1 MEGKKIPLNMKEK
14 EYIND
19 INDDTKKE
27 IEKKQQI
34 ININIYNNSTISSSC
49 NSMCDESTSEI
60 GLCESPFI
68 YQKEKFLVD
77 KEKREIISLYSTF
90 KYLKEKYGI
99 ENSRKNRMDCMI
111 KKIKTKYINAIH
123 EAIKY
128 CVNINI
134 NKLPQYFVTNIKIEY
149 NKMYL
154 NKTVEQIYKEFN
166 ILPSLNEL
174 INKNLIKKNKK
185 ELLIELMNSSLK
197 DIYQYYLT
205 SDLYKY
211 HRLYIIKKEGENI
224 GKLYDYVAINI
235 CKYFL
240 YNKGNK
246 KLTNYNNNN
255 NSNVNKTNNNKMYEK
270 KIIDKDYINE
280 KNVYYNNF
288 KSTYDK
294 KNNNSVPIYNN
305 KIKFIVK

>member
-1 MEGKKIPLNMKEK
+1 MEEKNIPLHMKEK
-14 EYIND
+14 ECIND
-19 INDDTKKE
+19 NMKKE
-27 IEKKQQI
+27 SEEKHQI
-34 ININIYNNSTISSSC
+34 INVNTYNNSNLSSSN

-68 YQKEKFLVD
+68 YQKEKYLVD
-77 KEKREIISLYSTF
+77 KEKKEIISLYSTF

-99 ENSRKNRMDCMI
+99 ENSRKNRMDCLI

-128 CVNINI
+128 CVNLNI
-134 NKLPQYFVTNIKIEY
+134 NKLPQYFITNIKIEY

-154 NKTVEQIYKEFN
+154 NKTVEEIYTEFN

-174 INKNLIKKNKK
+174 INKNLIKQNKK

-224 GKLYDYVAINI
+224 GKLYDYVAMNI

-246 KLTNYNNNN
+246 KIINYNNNK
-255 NSNVNKTNNNKMYEK
+255 NVNNNNNNKMYQKE
-270 KIIDKDYINE
+270 IIDKEYINE
-280 KNVYYNNF
+280 KNVF
-288 KSTYDK
+288 IRSTYDK
-294 KNNNSVPIYNN
+294 KNNNNVPLLNN
-305 KIKFIVK
+305 KIKFVVK

>member
-1 MEGKKIPLNMKEK
+1 MEEKNIPLHLKEK
-14 EYIND
+14 EC
-19 INDDTKKE
+19 INDDMKKE
-27 IEKKQQI
+27 SEEKHQI
-34 ININIYNNSTISSSC
+34 ITVNTYNNSNLSSSN

-68 YQKEKFLVD
+68 YQKEKYLVD
-77 KEKREIISLYSTF
+77 KEKKEIISLYSTF

-99 ENSRKNRMDCMI
+99 ENSRKNRMDCLI

-128 CVNINI
+128 CVNLNI
-134 NKLPQYFVTNIKIEY
+134 NKLPQYFITNIKIEY

-154 NKTVEQIYKEFN
+154 NKTVEEIYTEFN

-174 INKNLIKKNKK
+174 INKNLIKQNKK

-224 GKLYDYVAINI
+224 GKLYDYVAMNI

-246 KLTNYNNNN
+246 KIINYNNNK
-255 NSNVNKTNNNKMYEK
+255 NVNNNNNKMYQKE
-270 KIIDKDYINE
+270 IIDKEYINE
-280 KNVYYNNF
+280 KNVF
-288 KSTYDK
+288 IRSTYDK
-294 KNNNSVPIYNN
+294 KNNNNVPLLNN
-305 KIKFIVK
+305 KIKFVVK

>member
-1 MEGKKIPLNMKEK
+1 MEEKNIPLHMKEK
-14 EYIND
+14 EC
-19 INDDTKKE
+19 INDDMKKE
-27 IEKKQQI
+27 SEEKHQI
-34 ININIYNNSTISSSC
+34 ITVNTYNNSNLSSSN

-68 YQKEKFLVD
+68 YQKEKYLVD
-77 KEKREIISLYSTF
+77 KEKKEIISLYSTF

-99 ENSRKNRMDCMI
+99 ENSRKNRMDCLI

-128 CVNINI
+128 CVNLNI
-134 NKLPQYFVTNIKIEY
+134 NKLPQYFITNIKIEY

-154 NKTVEQIYKEFN
+154 NKTVEEIYTEFN

-224 GKLYDYVAINI
+224 GKLYDYVAMNI

-246 KLTNYNNNN
+246 KIINYNNNK
-255 NSNVNKTNNNKMYEK
+255 NVNNNNNNKMYQKEV
-270 KIIDKDYINE
+270 IDKEYINE
-280 KNVYYNNF
+280 KNVLIR
-288 KSTYDK
+288 STYDK
-294 KNNNSVPIYNN
+294 KNNNNVPLLNN
-305 KIKFIVK
+305 KIKFVVK

>member
-1 MEGKKIPLNMKEK
+1 MEEKNIPLHMKEK
-14 EYIND
+14 ECIND
-19 INDDTKKE
+19 NMKKE
-27 IEKKQQI
+27 SEEKHQI
-34 ININIYNNSTISSSC
+34 ITVNTYNNSNLSSSN

-68 YQKEKFLVD
+68 YQKEKYLVD
-77 KEKREIISLYSTF
+77 KEKKEIISLYSTF

-99 ENSRKNRMDCMI
+99 ENSRKNRMDCLI

-128 CVNINI
+128 CVNLNI
-134 NKLPQYFVTNIKIEY
+134 NKLPQYFITNIKIEY

-154 NKTVEQIYKEFN
+154 NKTVEEIYTEFN

-224 GKLYDYVAINI
+224 GKLYDYVAMNI

-246 KLTNYNNNN
+246 KIINYNNNK
-255 NSNVNKTNNNKMYEK
+255 NVNNNNNNNKMYQKE
-270 KIIDKDYINE
+270 IIDKEYINE
-280 KNVYYNNF
+280 KNVF
-288 KSTYDK
+288 IRSTYDK
-294 KNNNSVPIYNN
+294 KNNNNVPLLNN
-305 KIKFIVK
+305 KIKFVVK

>member
-1 MEGKKIPLNMKEK
+1 MEEKNIPLNNKEK
-14 EYIND
+14 ECLND
-19 INDDTKKE
+19 EIKKE
-27 IEKKQQI
+27 SEQKQKI
-34 ININIYNNSTISSSC
+34 INVNINNNSSISSSS
-49 NSMCDESTSEI
+49 NSMCEESTSEI
-60 GLCESPFI
+60 GLCESPFV
-68 YQKEKFLVD
+68 YQKEKYLVD
-77 KEKREIISLYSTF
+77 KENKEIISLYSTF

-99 ENSRKNRMDCMI
+99 ENSRKNRMDCLI

-128 CVNINI
+128 CVNLSI
-134 NKLPQYFVTNIKIEY
+134 NKLPQYFITNIKIEY

-154 NKTVEQIYKEFN
+154 NKTVEQIYTEFN
-166 ILPSLNEL
+166 ILPSLKEL

-197 DIYQYYLT
+197 DIYQYYIT

-224 GKLYDYVAINI
+224 GKLYDYVAMNI

-246 KLTNYNNNN
+246 KIINYKKNK
-255 NSNVNKTNNNKMYEK
+255 SNVSKLKNMYEK
-270 KIIDKDYINE
+270 EIIDQDVFNNE
-280 KNVYYNNF
+280 Y

-294 KNNNSVPIYNN
+294 KNNNSVPLDNN

>member
-1 MEGKKIPLNMKEK
+1 MEEKNIPLHMKEK
-14 EYIND
+14 EC
-19 INDDTKKE
+19 INDDMKKE
-27 IEKKQQI
+27 SEEKHQI
-34 ININIYNNSTISSSC
+34 ITVNTYNNSNLSSSN

-68 YQKEKFLVD
+68 YQKEKYLVD
-77 KEKREIISLYSTF
+77 KEKKEIISLYSTF

-99 ENSRKNRMDCMI
+99 ENSRKNRMDCLI

-128 CVNINI
+128 CVNLNI
-134 NKLPQYFVTNIKIEY
+134 NKLPQYFITNIKIEY

-154 NKTVEQIYKEFN
+154 NKTVEEIYTEFN

-224 GKLYDYVAINI
+224 GKLYDYVAMNI

-246 KLTNYNNNN
+246 KIINYNNNK
-255 NSNVNKTNNNKMYEK
+255 NVNNNNNNNKMYQKE
-270 KIIDKDYINE
+270 IIDKEYINE
-280 KNVYYNNF
+280 KNVFINYF
-288 KSTYDK
+288 RSTYDK
-294 KNNNSVPIYNN
+294 KNNNNVPLLNN
-305 KIKFIVK
+305 KIKFVVK

>member
-1 MEGKKIPLNMKEK
+1 MKEK

-224 GKLYDYVAINI
+224 GKLYDYVAMNI

-246 KLTNYNNNN
+246 KIINYKKNK
-255 NSNVNKTNNNKMYEK
+255 SNVSKLKNMYEK
-270 KIIDKDYINE
+270 EIIDQDVFNNE
-280 KNVYYNNF
+280 Y

-294 KNNNSVPIYNN
+294 KNNNSVPLDNN

>member
-1 MEGKKIPLNMKEK
+1 MEEKNIPLHMKEK
-14 EYIND
+14 EC
-19 INDDTKKE
+19 INDDMKKE
-27 IEKKQQI
+27 SEEKHQI
-34 ININIYNNSTISSSC
+34 ITVNTYNNSNLSSSN

-68 YQKEKFLVD
+68 YQKEKYLVD
-77 KEKREIISLYSTF
+77 KEKKEIISLYSTF

-99 ENSRKNRMDCMI
+99 ENSRKNRMDCLI

-128 CVNINI
+128 CVNLNI
-134 NKLPQYFVTNIKIEY
+134 NKLPQYFITNIKIEY

-154 NKTVEQIYKEFN
+154 NKTVEEIYTEFN
-166 ILPSLNEL
+166 ILPSLKEL

-185 ELLIELMNSSLK
+185 ELLINLMSSSLK
-197 DIYQYYLT
+197 DIYQYYIT

-224 GKLYDYVAINI
+224 GKLYDYVAMNI

-246 KLTNYNNNN
+246 KIINYNNNK
-255 NSNVNKTNNNKMYEK
+255 NVNNNNNKMYQKE
-270 KIIDKDYINE
+270 IIDKEYINE
-280 KNVYYNNF
+280 KNVFINYF
-288 KSTYDK
+288 RSTYDK
-294 KNNNSVPIYNN
+294 KNNNNVPLLNN
-305 KIKFIVK
+305 KIKFVVK

>member
-1 MEGKKIPLNMKEK
+1 MEEKNIPLHMKEK
-14 EYIND
+14 EC
-19 INDDTKKE
+19 INDDMKKE
-27 IEKKQQI
+27 SEEKHQI
-34 ININIYNNSTISSSC
+34 ITVNTYNNSNLSSSN

-68 YQKEKFLVD
+68 YQKEKYLVD
-77 KEKREIISLYSTF
+77 KEKKEIISLYSTF

-99 ENSRKNRMDCMI
+99 ENSRKNRMDCLI

-128 CVNINI
+128 CVNLNI
-134 NKLPQYFVTNIKIEY
+134 NKLPQYFITNIKIEY

-154 NKTVEQIYKEFN
+154 NKTVEEIYTEFN

-174 INKNLIKKNKK
+174 INKNLIKQNKK

-224 GKLYDYVAINI
+224 GKLYDYVAMNI

-246 KLTNYNNNN
+246 KIINYNNNK
-255 NSNVNKTNNNKMYEK
+255 NVNNNNNNKMYQKE
-270 KIIDKDYINE
+270 IIDKEYINE
-280 KNVYYNNF
+280 KNVFINYF
-288 KSTYDK
+288 RSTYDK
-294 KNNNSVPIYNN
+294 KNNNNVPLLNN
-305 KIKFIVK
+305 KIKFVVK

>member
-1 MEGKKIPLNMKEK
+1 MEEKNIPLHMKEK
-14 EYIND
+14 EC
-19 INDDTKKE
+19 INDDMKKE
-27 IEKKQQI
+27 SEEKHQI
-34 ININIYNNSTISSSC
+34 ITVNTYNNSNLSSSN

-68 YQKEKFLVD
+68 YQKEKYLVD
-77 KEKREIISLYSTF
+77 KEKKEIISLYSTF

-99 ENSRKNRMDCMI
+99 ENSRKNRMDCLI

-128 CVNINI
+128 CVNLNI
-134 NKLPQYFVTNIKIEY
+134 NKLPQYFITNIKIEY
-149 NKMYL
+149 NKMYF

-224 GKLYDYVAINI
+224 GKLYDYVAMNI

-246 KLTNYNNNN
+246 KIINYNNNK
-255 NSNVNKTNNNKMYEK
+255 NVNNNNNNNKMYQKE
-270 KIIDKDYINE
+270 IIDKEYINE
-280 KNVYYNNF
+280 KNVF
-288 KSTYDK
+288 IRSTYDK
-294 KNNNSVPIYNN
+294 KNNNNVPLLNN
-305 KIKFIVK
+305 KIKFVVK

>member
-1 MEGKKIPLNMKEK
+1 MEEKNIPLHMKEK
-14 EYIND
+14 EC
-19 INDDTKKE
+19 INDDMKKE
-27 IEKKQQI
+27 SEEKHQI
-34 ININIYNNSTISSSC
+34 ITVNTYNNSNLSSSN

-68 YQKEKFLVD
+68 YQKEKYLVD
-77 KEKREIISLYSTF
+77 KEKKEIISLYSTF

-99 ENSRKNRMDCMI
+99 ENSRKNRMDCLI

-128 CVNINI
+128 CVNLNI
-134 NKLPQYFVTNIKIEY
+134 NKLPQYFITNIKIEY

-154 NKTVEQIYKEFN
+154 NKTVEEIYTEFN

-174 INKNLIKKNKK
+174 INKNLIKQNKK

-224 GKLYDYVAINI
+224 GKLYDYVAMNI

-246 KLTNYNNNN
+246 KIINNNTNVNKNKNNNMYQKEIIDKKFIIEQNVVNNNFESTYDKNNNN
-255 NSNVNKTNNNKMYEK
+255 NVFNNK
-270 KIIDKDYINE
+270 
-280 KNVYYNNF
+280 V
-288 KSTYDK
+288 
-294 KNNNSVPIYNN
+294 
-305 KIKFIVK
+305 KFVVK

>member
-1 MEGKKIPLNMKEK
+1 MEEKNIPLHMKEK
-14 EYIND
+14 ECIND
-19 INDDTKKE
+19 NMKKE
-27 IEKKQQI
+27 SEEKHQI
-34 ININIYNNSTISSSC
+34 ITVNTYNNSNLSSSN

-68 YQKEKFLVD
+68 YQKEKYLVD
-77 KEKREIISLYSTF
+77 KEKKEIISLYSTF

-99 ENSRKNRMDCMI
+99 ENSRKNRMDCLI

-128 CVNINI
+128 CVNLNI
-134 NKLPQYFVTNIKIEY
+134 NKLPQYFITNIKIEY

-154 NKTVEQIYKEFN
+154 NKTVEEIYTEFN

-174 INKNLIKKNKK
+174 INKNLIKQNKK

-224 GKLYDYVAINI
+224 GKLYDYVAMNI

-246 KLTNYNNNN
+246 KIINYNNNK
-255 NSNVNKTNNNKMYEK
+255 NVNNNNNKMYQKE
-270 KIIDKDYINE
+270 IIDKEYINE
-280 KNVYYNNF
+280 KNVF
-288 KSTYDK
+288 IRSTYDK
-294 KNNNSVPIYNN
+294 KNNNNVPLLNN
-305 KIKFIVK
+305 KIKFVVK

>member
-1 MEGKKIPLNMKEK
+1 MEEKKIPLNMKEK

-270 KIIDKDYINE
+270 KIIDKDYIND
-280 KNVYYNNF
+280 KNVFYNNF

-294 KNNNSVPIYNN
+294 KNNNSVSIYNN

>member
-1 MEGKKIPLNMKEK
+1 MEEKNIPLHMKEK
-14 EYIND
+14 EC
-19 INDDTKKE
+19 INDDMKKE
-27 IEKKQQI
+27 SEEKHQI
-34 ININIYNNSTISSSC
+34 ITVNTYNNSNLSSSN

-68 YQKEKFLVD
+68 YQKEKYLVD
-77 KEKREIISLYSTF
+77 KEKKEIISLYSTF

-99 ENSRKNRMDCMI
+99 ENSRKNRMDCLI

-128 CVNINI
+128 CVNLNI
-134 NKLPQYFVTNIKIEY
+134 NKLPQYFITNIKIEY

-154 NKTVEQIYKEFN
+154 NKTVEEIYTEFN

-174 INKNLIKKNKK
+174 INKNLIKQNKK

-224 GKLYDYVAINI
+224 GKLYDYVAMNI

-246 KLTNYNNNN
+246 KIINYNNNK
-255 NSNVNKTNNNKMYEK
+255 NVNNNNNNNNKMYQKE
-270 KIIDKDYINE
+270 IIDKEYINE
-280 KNVYYNNF
+280 KNVF
-288 KSTYDK
+288 IRSTYDK
-294 KNNNSVPIYNN
+294 KNNNNVPLLNN
-305 KIKFIVK
+305 KIKFVVK

>member
-1 MEGKKIPLNMKEK
+1 MEEKNIPLHMKEK
-14 EYIND
+14 EC
-19 INDDTKKE
+19 INDDMKKE
-27 IEKKQQI
+27 SEEKHQI
-34 ININIYNNSTISSSC
+34 ITVNTYNNSNLSSSN

-68 YQKEKFLVD
+68 YQKEKYLVD
-77 KEKREIISLYSTF
+77 KEKKEIISLYSTF

-99 ENSRKNRMDCMI
+99 ENSRKNRMDCLI

-128 CVNINI
+128 CVNLNI
-134 NKLPQYFVTNIKIEY
+134 NKLPQYFITNIKIEY

-154 NKTVEQIYKEFN
+154 NKTVEEIYTEFN

-224 GKLYDYVAINI
+224 GKLYDYVAMNI

-246 KLTNYNNNN
+246 KIINYKKNK
-255 NSNVNKTNNNKMYEK
+255 SNVSKLKNMYEK
-270 KIIDKDYINE
+270 EIIDQDVFNNE
-280 KNVYYNNF
+280 Y

-294 KNNNSVPIYNN
+294 KNNNSVPLDNN

>member
-1 MEGKKIPLNMKEK
+1 MEEKNIPLHMKEK
-14 EYIND
+14 EC
-19 INDDTKKE
+19 INDDMKKE
-27 IEKKQQI
+27 SEEKHQI
-34 ININIYNNSTISSSC
+34 ITVNTYNNSNLSSSN

-68 YQKEKFLVD
+68 YQKEKYLVD
-77 KEKREIISLYSTF
+77 KEKKEIISLYSTF

-99 ENSRKNRMDCMI
+99 ENSRKNRMDCLI

-128 CVNINI
+128 CVNLNI
-134 NKLPQYFVTNIKIEY
+134 NKLPQYFITNIKIEY

-154 NKTVEQIYKEFN
+154 NKTVEEIYTEFN

-174 INKNLIKKNKK
+174 INKNLIKQNKK

-224 GKLYDYVAINI
+224 GKLYDYVAMNI

-246 KLTNYNNNN
+246 KIINYNNNK
-255 NSNVNKTNNNKMYEK
+255 NVNNNNNNNKMYQKE
-270 KIIDKDYINE
+270 IIDKEYINE
-280 KNVYYNNF
+280 KNVF
-288 KSTYDK
+288 IRSTYDK
-294 KNNNSVPIYNN
+294 KNNNNVPLLNN
-305 KIKFIVK
+305 KIKFVVK

>member
-1 MEGKKIPLNMKEK
+1 MEEKKIPLNMKEK

-174 INKNLIKKNKK
+174 INKNLIKQNKK

-197 DIYQYYLT
+197 DIYQYYLS

-280 KNVYYNNF
+280 KNVFYNNF

>member
-224 GKLYDYVAINI
+224 GKLYDYVAMNI

-246 KLTNYNNNN
+246 KLINYNKN

-280 KNVYYNNF
+280 KNVFYNNF

>member
-1 MEGKKIPLNMKEK
+1 MEEKNIPLHMKEK
-14 EYIND
+14 ECIND
-19 INDDTKKE
+19 NMKKE
-27 IEKKQQI
+27 SEEKHQI
-34 ININIYNNSTISSSC
+34 ITVNTYNNSNLSSSN

-68 YQKEKFLVD
+68 YQKEKYLVD
-77 KEKREIISLYSTF
+77 KEKKEIISLYSTF

-99 ENSRKNRMDCMI
+99 ENSRKNRMDCLI

-128 CVNINI
+128 CVNLNI
-134 NKLPQYFVTNIKIEY
+134 NKLPQYFITNIKIEY

-154 NKTVEQIYKEFN
+154 NKTVEEIYTEFN

-174 INKNLIKKNKK
+174 INKNLIKQNKK

-224 GKLYDYVAINI
+224 GKLYDYVAMNI

-246 KLTNYNNNN
+246 KIINYNNNK
-255 NSNVNKTNNNKMYEK
+255 NVNNNNNNNKMYQKE
-270 KIIDKDYINE
+270 IIDKEYINE
-280 KNVYYNNF
+280 KNVFINYF
-288 KSTYDK
+288 RSTYDK
-294 KNNNSVPIYNN
+294 KNNNNVPLLNN
-305 KIKFIVK
+305 KIKFVVK

>member
-280 KNVYYNNF
+280 KNVFYNNF

>member
-1 MEGKKIPLNMKEK
+1 MEEKNIPLHMKEK
-14 EYIND
+14 ECIND
-19 INDDTKKE
+19 NMKKE
-27 IEKKQQI
+27 SEEKHQI
-34 ININIYNNSTISSSC
+34 ITVNTYNNSNLSSSN

-68 YQKEKFLVD
+68 YQKEKYLVD
-77 KEKREIISLYSTF
+77 KEKKEIISLYSTF

-99 ENSRKNRMDCMI
+99 ENSRKNRMDCLI

-128 CVNINI
+128 CVNLNI
-134 NKLPQYFVTNIKIEY
+134 NKLPQYFITNIKIEY

-154 NKTVEQIYKEFN
+154 NKTVEEIYTEFN

-174 INKNLIKKNKK
+174 INKNLIKQNKK

-224 GKLYDYVAINI
+224 GKLYDYVAMNI

-246 KLTNYNNNN
+246 KIINYNNNK
-255 NSNVNKTNNNKMYEK
+255 NVNNNNNNNNKMYQKE
-270 KIIDKDYINE
+270 IIDKEYINE
-280 KNVYYNNF
+280 KNVF
-288 KSTYDK
+288 IRSTYDK
-294 KNNNSVPIYNN
+294 KNNNNVPLLNN
-305 KIKFIVK
+305 KIKFVVK

>member
-1 MEGKKIPLNMKEK
+1 MEEKNIPLHMKEK
-14 EYIND
+14 EC
-19 INDDTKKE
+19 INDDMKKE
-27 IEKKQQI
+27 SEEKHQI
-34 ININIYNNSTISSSC
+34 ITVNTYNNSNLSSSN

-68 YQKEKFLVD
+68 YQKEKYLVD
-77 KEKREIISLYSTF
+77 KEKKEIISLYSTF

-99 ENSRKNRMDCMI
+99 ENSRKNRMDCLI

-128 CVNINI
+128 CVNLNI
-134 NKLPQYFVTNIKIEY
+134 NKLPQYFITNIKIEY

-154 NKTVEQIYKEFN
+154 NKTVEEIYTEFN

-174 INKNLIKKNKK
+174 INKNLIKQNKK

-224 GKLYDYVAINI
+224 GKLYDYVAMNI

-246 KLTNYNNNN
+246 KIINYNNNK
-255 NSNVNKTNNNKMYEK
+255 NVNNNNNNNKMYQKE
-270 KIIDKDYINE
+270 IIDKEYINE
-280 KNVYYNNF
+280 KNVFINYF
-288 KSTYDK
+288 RSTYDK
-294 KNNNSVPIYNN
+294 KNNNNVPLLNN
-305 KIKFIVK
+305 KIKFVVK

>member
-1 MEGKKIPLNMKEK
+1 MEQKRIPL
-14 EYIND
+14 D
-19 INDDTKKE
+19 PTKIGITNNIR
-27 IEKKQQI
+27 IENEQKTKI
-34 ININIYNNSTISSSC
+34 INVNINNNLNISSNNSLFSE
-49 NSMCDESTSEI
+49 ESTSEVK
-60 GLCESPFI
+60 LCESPFI
-68 YQKEKFLVD
+68 YQKEKYLVEQEK
-77 KEKREIISLYSTF
+77 KEIVSLYSTF

-99 ENSRKNRMDCMI
+99 ENSRKNRMDCLI

-128 CVNINI
+128 CVNLSI
-134 NKLPQYFVTNIKIEY
+134 NKLPQYFITNIKIEY

-154 NKTVEQIYKEFN
+154 NKTVEQIYTEFN
-166 ILPSLNEL
+166 ILPSLKEL

-185 ELLIELMNSSLK
+185 ELLINLMSSSLK
-197 DIYQYYLT
+197 DIYQYYIT

-224 GKLYDYVAINI
+224 GKLYDYVAMNI

-246 KLTNYNNNN
+246 KIINYKKNK
-255 NSNVNKTNNNKMYEK
+255 SNVSKLKNMYEK
-270 KIIDKDYINE
+270 EIIDQDVFNNE
-280 KNVYYNNF
+280 Y

-294 KNNNSVPIYNN
+294 KNNNSVPLDNN

>member
-1 MEGKKIPLNMKEK
+1 MEEKNIPLHMKEK
-14 EYIND
+14 ECIND
-19 INDDTKKE
+19 NMKKE
-27 IEKKQQI
+27 SEEKHQI
-34 ININIYNNSTISSSC
+34 ITVNTYNNSNLSSSN

-68 YQKEKFLVD
+68 YQKEKYLVD
-77 KEKREIISLYSTF
+77 KEKKEIISLYSTF

-99 ENSRKNRMDCMI
+99 ENSRKNRMDCLI

-123 EAIKY
+123 IHEAIKY
-128 CVNINI
+128 CVNLNI
-134 NKLPQYFVTNIKIEY
+134 NKLPQYFITNIKIEY

-154 NKTVEQIYKEFN
+154 NKTVEEIYTEFN

-174 INKNLIKKNKK
+174 INKNLIKQNKK

-224 GKLYDYVAINI
+224 GKLYDYVAMNI

-246 KLTNYNNNN
+246 KIINYNNNK
-255 NSNVNKTNNNKMYEK
+255 NVNNNNNNKMYQKE
-270 KIIDKDYINE
+270 IIDKEYINE
-280 KNVYYNNF
+280 KNVF
-288 KSTYDK
+288 IRSTYDK
-294 KNNNSVPIYNN
+294 KNNNNVPLLNN
-305 KIKFIVK
+305 KIKFVVK

>member
-1 MEGKKIPLNMKEK
+1 MEEKKIPLNMKEK

>member
-1 MEGKKIPLNMKEK
+1 MEEKNIPLHMKEK
-14 EYIND
+14 EC
-19 INDDTKKE
+19 INDDMKKE
-27 IEKKQQI
+27 SEEKHQI
-34 ININIYNNSTISSSC
+34 ITVNTYNNSNLSSSN

-68 YQKEKFLVD
+68 YQKEKYLVD
-77 KEKREIISLYSTF
+77 KEKKEIISLYSTF

-99 ENSRKNRMDCMI
+99 ENSRKNRMDCLI

-128 CVNINI
+128 CVNLNI
-134 NKLPQYFVTNIKIEY
+134 NKLPQYFITNIKIEY

-154 NKTVEQIYKEFN
+154 NKTVEEIYTEFN

-246 KLTNYNNNN
+246 KIINYKKNK
-255 NSNVNKTNNNKMYEK
+255 SNVSKLKNMYEK
-270 KIIDKDYINE
+270 EIIDQDVFNNE
-280 KNVYYNNF
+280 Y

-294 KNNNSVPIYNN
+294 KNNNSVPLDNN

>member
-1 MEGKKIPLNMKEK
+1 MEEKNIPLHMKEK
-14 EYIND
+14 EC
-19 INDDTKKE
+19 INDDMKKE
-27 IEKKQQI
+27 SEEKHQI
-34 ININIYNNSTISSSC
+34 ITVNTYNNSNLSSSN

-68 YQKEKFLVD
+68 YQKEKYLVD
-77 KEKREIISLYSTF
+77 KEKKEIISLYSTF

-99 ENSRKNRMDCMI
+99 ENSRKNRMDCLI

-128 CVNINI
+128 CVNLNI
-134 NKLPQYFVTNIKIEY
+134 NKLPQYFITNIKIEY

-154 NKTVEQIYKEFN
+154 NKTVEEIYTEFN

-224 GKLYDYVAINI
+224 GKLYDYVAMNI

-246 KLTNYNNNN
+246 KIINYNNNK
-255 NSNVNKTNNNKMYEK
+255 NVNNNNKMYQKE
-270 KIIDKDYINE
+270 IIDKEYINE
-280 KNVYYNNF
+280 KNVF
-288 KSTYDK
+288 IRSTYDK
-294 KNNNSVPIYNN
+294 KNNNNVPLLNN
-305 KIKFIVK
+305 KIKFVVK

>member
-1 MEGKKIPLNMKEK
+1 MEEKNIPLHMKEK
-14 EYIND
+14 EC
-19 INDDTKKE
+19 INDDMKKE
-27 IEKKQQI
+27 SEEKHQI
-34 ININIYNNSTISSSC
+34 ITVNTYNNSNLSSSN

-68 YQKEKFLVD
+68 YQKEKYLVD
-77 KEKREIISLYSTF
+77 KEKKEIISLYSTF

-99 ENSRKNRMDCMI
+99 ENSRKNRMDCLI

-128 CVNINI
+128 CVNLNI
-134 NKLPQYFVTNIKIEY
+134 NKLPQYFITNIKIEY

-154 NKTVEQIYKEFN
+154 NKTVEEIYTEFN

-174 INKNLIKKNKK
+174 INKNLIKQNKK

-224 GKLYDYVAINI
+224 GKLYDYVAMNI

-246 KLTNYNNNN
+246 KIINYNNNK
-255 NSNVNKTNNNKMYEK
+255 NVNNNNNKMYQKE
-270 KIIDKDYINE
+270 IIDKEYINE
-280 KNVYYNNF
+280 KNVF
-288 KSTYDK
+288 IRSTYDK
-294 KNNNSVPIYNN
+294 KNNNNVPLLNN
-305 KIKFIVK
+305 KIKFVVK

>member
-1 MEGKKIPLNMKEK
+1 MEEKNVPLHMKEK
-14 EYIND
+14 ECIND
-19 INDDTKKE
+19 NMKKE
-27 IEKKQQI
+27 SEEKHQI
-34 ININIYNNSTISSSC
+34 ITVNTYNNSNLSSSN

-68 YQKEKFLVD
+68 YQKEKYLVD
-77 KEKREIISLYSTF
+77 KEKKEIISLYSTF

-99 ENSRKNRMDCMI
+99 ENSRKNRMDCLI

-128 CVNINI
+128 CVNLNI
-134 NKLPQYFVTNIKIEY
+134 NKLPQYFITNIKIEY

-154 NKTVEQIYKEFN
+154 NKTVEEIYTEFN

-174 INKNLIKKNKK
+174 INKNLIKQNKK

-224 GKLYDYVAINI
+224 GKLYDYVAMNI

-246 KLTNYNNNN
+246 KIINYNNNK
-255 NSNVNKTNNNKMYEK
+255 NVNNNNNKMYQKE
-270 KIIDKDYINE
+270 IIDKEYINE
-280 KNVYYNNF
+280 KNVF
-288 KSTYDK
+288 IRSTYDK
-294 KNNNSVPIYNN
+294 KNNNNVPLLNN
-305 KIKFIVK
+305 KIKFVVK

>member
-1 MEGKKIPLNMKEK
+1 MEEKKIPLNMKEK

-197 DIYQYYLT
+197 DIYQYYLS

-255 NSNVNKTNNNKMYEK
+255 SNVNKTNNNKMYEK

-280 KNVYYNNF
+280 KNVFYNNF

>member
-1 MEGKKIPLNMKEK
+1 MEEKNIPLHMKEK
-14 EYIND
+14 EC
-19 INDDTKKE
+19 INDDMKKE
-27 IEKKQQI
+27 SEEKHQI
-34 ININIYNNSTISSSC
+34 ITVNTYNNSNLSSSN
-49 NSMCDESTSEI
+49 NSMWDESTSEI

-68 YQKEKFLVD
+68 YQKEKYLVD
-77 KEKREIISLYSTF
+77 KEKKEIISLYSTF

-99 ENSRKNRMDCMI
+99 ENSRKNRMDCLI

-128 CVNINI
+128 CVNLNI
-134 NKLPQYFVTNIKIEY
+134 NKLPQYFITNIKIEY

-154 NKTVEQIYKEFN
+154 NKTVEEIYTEFN

-174 INKNLIKKNKK
+174 INKNLIKQNKK

-224 GKLYDYVAINI
+224 GKLYDYVAMNI

-246 KLTNYNNNN
+246 KIINYNNNK
-255 NSNVNKTNNNKMYEK
+255 NVNNNNNNKMYQKE
-270 KIIDKDYINE
+270 IIDKEYINE
-280 KNVYYNNF
+280 KNVF
-288 KSTYDK
+288 IRSTYDK
-294 KNNNSVPIYNN
+294 KNNNNVPLLNN
-305 KIKFIVK
+305 KIKFVVK

>member
-1 MEGKKIPLNMKEK
+1 MEEKNIPLHMKEK
-14 EYIND
+14 ECIND
-19 INDDTKKE
+19 NMKKE
-27 IEKKQQI
+27 SEEKHQI
-34 ININIYNNSTISSSC
+34 ITVNTYNNSNLSSSN

-68 YQKEKFLVD
+68 YQKEKYLVD
-77 KEKREIISLYSTF
+77 KEKKEIISLYSTF

-99 ENSRKNRMDCMI
+99 ENSRKNRMDCLI

-128 CVNINI
+128 CVNLNI
-134 NKLPQYFVTNIKIEY
+134 NKLPQYFITNIKIEY

-154 NKTVEQIYKEFN
+154 NKTVEEIYTEFN

-185 ELLIELMNSSLK
+185 ELLINLMSSSLK
-197 DIYQYYLT
+197 DIYQYYIT

-224 GKLYDYVAINI
+224 GKLYDYVAMNI

-246 KLTNYNNNN
+246 KIINYKKNK
-255 NSNVNKTNNNKMYEK
+255 SNVSKLKNMYEK
-270 KIIDKDYINE
+270 EIIDQDVFNNE
-280 KNVYYNNF
+280 Y

-294 KNNNSVPIYNN
+294 KNNNNVPLLNN
-305 KIKFIVK
+305 KIKFVVK

>member
-1 MEGKKIPLNMKEK
+1 MEEKKIPLNMKEK

-280 KNVYYNNF
+280 KNVFYNNF

-294 KNNNSVPIYNN
+294 KNNNSVSIYNN

>member
-1 MEGKKIPLNMKEK
+1 MEEKTIPLNIREK
-14 EYIND
+14 EC
-19 INDDTKKE
+19 INDDMKKE
-27 IEKKQQI
+27 TEEKHQI
-34 ININIYNNSTISSSC
+34 INVNTYNNSSISSSN

-68 YQKEKFLVD
+68 YQKEKYLVD
-77 KEKREIISLYSTF
+77 KEKKEIISLYSTF

-99 ENSRKNRMDCMI
+99 ENSRKNRMDCLI

-128 CVNINI
+128 CVNLNI
-134 NKLPQYFVTNIKIEY
+134 NKLPQYFITNIKIEY

-154 NKTVEQIYKEFN
+154 NKTVEEIYTEFN
-166 ILPSLNEL
+166 ILPSLKEL

-224 GKLYDYVAINI
+224 GKLYDYVAMNI

-246 KLTNYNNNN
+246 KIINYKKNK
-255 NSNVNKTNNNKMYEK
+255 SNVSKLKNMYEK
-270 KIIDKDYINE
+270 EIIDQDVFNNE
-280 KNVYYNNF
+280 Y

-294 KNNNSVPIYNN
+294 KNNNSVPLDNN